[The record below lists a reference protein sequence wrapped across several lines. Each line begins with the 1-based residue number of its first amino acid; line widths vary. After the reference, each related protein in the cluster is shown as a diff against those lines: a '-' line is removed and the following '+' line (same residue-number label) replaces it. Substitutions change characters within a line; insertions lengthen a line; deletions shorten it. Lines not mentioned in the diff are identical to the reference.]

1 MSLGTVF
8 KPLMRKLIIGMKNPH
23 IFITLL
29 SSKE

>member
-1 MSLGTVF
+1 MNLGTAF

-23 IFITLL
+23 ISTTLL